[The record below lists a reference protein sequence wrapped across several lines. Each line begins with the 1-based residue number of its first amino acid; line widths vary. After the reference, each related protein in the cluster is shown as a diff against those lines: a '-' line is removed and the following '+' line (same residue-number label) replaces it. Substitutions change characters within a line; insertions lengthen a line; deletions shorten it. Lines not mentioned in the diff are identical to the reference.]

1 MRIFHYISILLF
13 ILVVGIFIYQYSP
26 HYQIIKGDIFGTYYS
41 IKIKTDIK
49 NNEIKNKVKEKLKEI
64 NNTMSV
70 FDTESEISKINQA
83 PAGQQIE
90 LSFSMREVIK
100 AADKVYRQTNGYFD
114 PSLGRL
120 IDLWGFGSSSKVTPT
135 AEEIKQALKSSGF
148 NKLKFVNDFQY
159 ITKTNAQTMINL
171 SAIAKGWAVD
181 EIARLLDGEGYKN
194 YIVEIGGEVK
204 TQGYREHDEPWSIG
218 INKPAANSSDNIL
231 VMSLSNMAVATSGN
245 YRNFYSSDGKIIGH
259 TISFET
265 GEPAETDVASVS
277 VFHDSC
283 MMADAYAT
291 AIVAMGVEKGL
302 DFANRQKLKVIIFDR
317 EFNQHLSKSAR
328 KIFSE

>member
-13 ILVVGIFIYQYSP
+13 ILGIGVFIYQYSP
-26 HYQIIKGDIFGTYYS
+26 HYQIIKGDTFGTYYN
-41 IKIKTDIK
+41 IKIKTDNK
-49 NNEIKNKVKEKLKEI
+49 NNEIKGKIKDKLKEI
-64 NNTMSV
+64 DNIMSV
-70 FDTESEISKINQA
+70 FNAESEISKINQT
-83 PAGQQIE
+83 PAKQRIE
-90 LSFSMREVIK
+90 LSPSLREVIK
-100 AADKVYRQTNGYFD
+100 ASDKVYWQTNGYFD

-120 IDLWGFGSSSKVTPT
+120 IDLWGFGPSSKVTPT

-148 NKLKFVNDFQY
+148 NKLKFANDFQY
-159 ITKTNAQTMINL
+159 ITKTNSQTVINL

-181 EIARLLDGEGYKN
+181 EIARLLDDEGYKD
-194 YIVEIGGEVK
+194 YIVEIGGEIK
-204 TQGYREHDEPWSIG
+204 TKGYREHDEPWSIG
-218 INKPAANSSDNIL
+218 INKPMANSSDNIM

-259 TISFET
+259 TISFVT
-265 GEPAETDVASVS
+265 GEPVETDVASVS

-302 DFANRQKLKVIIFDR
+302 EFANRQKLKVVIFDH